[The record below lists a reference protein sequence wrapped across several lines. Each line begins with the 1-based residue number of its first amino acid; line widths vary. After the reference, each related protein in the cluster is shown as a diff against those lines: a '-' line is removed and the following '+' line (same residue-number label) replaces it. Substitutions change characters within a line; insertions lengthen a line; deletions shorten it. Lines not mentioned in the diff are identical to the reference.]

1 MAEEYNDLSK
11 GEVKI
16 FSKKIEKKK
25 KIINQKANLKDYNK
39 LGNKNQETPKTFIT
53 ETYLKDKFN
62 TMEVSNNIKNVISD
76 KINKTNENIYNDI
89 SQNNINI
96 NPNSKSVNSILNNSN
111 IFKRRLSRE
120 TIKKL
125 KLLKQNEDQIKKSI
139 NKLENSK
146 KILEDEI
153 NLNNNIVDNN
163 IKKYKLKEI
172 EEKKDELNLRLY
184 DLNLQIEKITDLTKP
199 SKKELMD
206 NFYNNFEKDKEIY
219 KEKAKR
225 FYKDSIESYNKLKED
240 KKITFEKREKMLIEK
255 EKENL
260 EKKEKLFAE
269 KNEKERENILK
280 RKKEIDEKLE
290 KTKQYINEKN
300 HKTEKDYLY
309 YINKEKFENE
319 ELRLLELSNLNK
331 KQVITLEE
339 LEEFNLKHKNQR
351 KIIEE
356 EEKEKKKYLKNM
368 WSDRNQLLN
377 SYVTNTS
384 LILKKMEKKEKEN
397 ELEKLEKKKE
407 LEKIKINYSNSNIP
421 KPKVNINLKKSR
433 EKRKDKIDKQSVLKT
448 EDNNKKR
455 LQLYYYEP
463 KINNNKS
470 EYNLNNNILNNDFSN
485 LLISKNKKLQ
495 PIRLLHPKP
504 EKPINYLEEFQ
515 KKKNSSSQTY
525 KNKIIID
532 DNDNNI
538 FQKIKSVQEQS
549 DNIDNKVRLKKE
561 EMKIKGGYIKNIKI
575 GDEIGNMIIQS
586 IKSKMNV
593 IEKLQ
598 D

>member
-11 GEVKI
+11 GEVKM

-76 KINKTNENIYNDI
+76 KINKTNENVYNDI

-96 NPNSKSVNSILNNSN
+96 NPNSKSFNSILNNSN

-125 KLLKQNEDQIKKSI
+125 KLLKQNEDQIKKTI
-139 NKLENSK
+139 NKLETSK

-153 NLNNNIVDNN
+153 NLNNNIVEDN

-199 SKKELMD
+199 SKKEIMD

-219 KEKAKR
+219 KEKAKK

-351 KIIEE
+351 KIIDEE
-356 EEKEKKKYLKNM
+356 GKEKKKYLKNM

-397 ELEKLEKKKE
+397 EMEKLEKKKE

-421 KPKVNINLKKSR
+421 KPKVNINLKRSR

-455 LQLYYYEP
+455 IQLYYYDP

-485 LLISKNKKLQ
+485 LLISKNKKLK

-532 DNDNNI
+532 DNDKNI
-538 FQKIKSVQEQS
+538 FQTIKSVQEQS

>member
-11 GEVKI
+11 GEVKM

-39 LGNKNQETPKTFIT
+39 LKNQNQEIPKTFIT

-96 NPNSKSVNSILNNSN
+96 NLNSKSVNSILNNSN

-139 NKLENSK
+139 NKLETSK

-153 NLNNNIVDNN
+153 NLNNNIVEDN

-199 SKKELMD
+199 SKKEIMD

-269 KNEKERENILK
+269 KNEKEKENILK

-351 KIIEE
+351 KMIEE
-356 EEKEKKKYLKNM
+356 EEKKKKKYLKNM

>member
-260 EKKEKLFAE
+260 EKKEKIFAE

-356 EEKEKKKYLKNM
+356 EEKEKKKYLRNM

-384 LILKKMEKKEKEN
+384 LILKKMEKEEKEN
-397 ELEKLEKKKE
+397 EMEKLEKKKE

-421 KPKVNINLKKSR
+421 KPKVNTNLKKSR

>member
-39 LGNKNQETPKTFIT
+39 LKNQNQEIPKTFIT

-139 NKLENSK
+139 NKLETSK

-153 NLNNNIVDNN
+153 NLNNNIVEDN

-260 EKKEKLFAE
+260 EKKEKIFAE

-356 EEKEKKKYLKNM
+356 EEKEKKKYLRNM

-384 LILKKMEKKEKEN
+384 LILKKMEKEEKEN
-397 ELEKLEKKKE
+397 EMEKLEKKKE

-421 KPKVNINLKKSR
+421 KPKVNTNLKKSR

>member
-319 ELRLLELSNLNK
+319 ELRLLEFSNLNK

-356 EEKEKKKYLKNM
+356 EEKEKKKYLRNM

-384 LILKKMEKKEKEN
+384 LILKKMEKEEKEN
-397 ELEKLEKKKE
+397 EMEKLEKKKE

-421 KPKVNINLKKSR
+421 KPKVNTNLKKSR

>member
-1 MAEEYNDLSK
+1 M
-11 GEVKI
+11 
-16 FSKKIEKKK
+16 
-25 KIINQKANLKDYNK
+25 
-39 LGNKNQETPKTFIT
+39 GNKNQETPKTFIT

-96 NPNSKSVNSILNNSN
+96 NLNSKSVNSILNNSN

-125 KLLKQNEDQIKKSI
+125 KLLKQNEEQIKKSI

-153 NLNNNIVDNN
+153 NLNNNIVEDN

-356 EEKEKKKYLKNM
+356 EEKEKKKYLRNM

-384 LILKKMEKKEKEN
+384 LILKKMEKEEKEN
-397 ELEKLEKKKE
+397 EMEKLEKKKE

-421 KPKVNINLKKSR
+421 QPKVNINLKKSR

>member
-163 IKKYKLKEI
+163 IQKYKLKEI

-260 EKKEKLFAE
+260 EKKEKIFAE

-356 EEKEKKKYLKNM
+356 EEKEKKKYLRNM

-384 LILKKMEKKEKEN
+384 LILKKMEKEEKEN
-397 ELEKLEKKKE
+397 EMEKLEKKKE

-421 KPKVNINLKKSR
+421 KPKVNTNLKKSR

>member
-1 MAEEYNDLSK
+1 M
-11 GEVKI
+11 
-16 FSKKIEKKK
+16 
-25 KIINQKANLKDYNK
+25 
-39 LGNKNQETPKTFIT
+39 GNKNQETPKTFIT

-96 NPNSKSVNSILNNSN
+96 NLNSKSVNSILNNSN

-125 KLLKQNEDQIKKSI
+125 KLLKQNEEQIKKSI

-153 NLNNNIVDNN
+153 NLNNNIVEDN

-269 KNEKERENILK
+269 KNEKEKENILK

-356 EEKEKKKYLKNM
+356 EEKEKKKYLRNM

-384 LILKKMEKKEKEN
+384 LILKKMEKEEKEN
-397 ELEKLEKKKE
+397 EMEKLEKKKE

-421 KPKVNINLKKSR
+421 QPKVNINLKKSR

>member
-199 SKKELMD
+199 SKKELKD

-384 LILKKMEKKEKEN
+384 LILKKMEKEEKEN
-397 ELEKLEKKKE
+397 EMEKLEKKKE

-421 KPKVNINLKKSR
+421 QPKVNINLKKSR

>member
-163 IKKYKLKEI
+163 IQKYKLKEI

-356 EEKEKKKYLKNM
+356 EEKEKKKYLRNM

-384 LILKKMEKKEKEN
+384 LILKKMEKEEKEN
-397 ELEKLEKKKE
+397 EMEKLEKKKE

-421 KPKVNINLKKSR
+421 KPKVNTNLKKSR

>member
-25 KIINQKANLKDYNK
+25 KIINQKAN
-39 LGNKNQETPKTFIT
+39 
-53 ETYLKDKFN
+53 LKDKFN

-356 EEKEKKKYLKNM
+356 EEKEKKKYLRNM

-397 ELEKLEKKKE
+397 EMEKLEKKKE

-421 KPKVNINLKKSR
+421 QPKVNINLKKSR

>member
-1 MAEEYNDLSK
+1 
-11 GEVKI
+11 
-16 FSKKIEKKK
+16 
-25 KIINQKANLKDYNK
+25 
-39 LGNKNQETPKTFIT
+39 
-53 ETYLKDKFN
+53 
-62 TMEVSNNIKNVISD
+62 
-76 KINKTNENIYNDI
+76 
-89 SQNNINI
+89 
-96 NPNSKSVNSILNNSN
+96 
-111 IFKRRLSRE
+111 
-120 TIKKL
+120 
-125 KLLKQNEDQIKKSI
+125 
-139 NKLENSK
+139 
-146 KILEDEI
+146 
-153 NLNNNIVDNN
+153 
-163 IKKYKLKEI
+163 
-172 EEKKDELNLRLY
+172 
-184 DLNLQIEKITDLTKP
+184 
-199 SKKELMD
+199 
-206 NFYNNFEKDKEIY
+206 
-219 KEKAKR
+219 
-225 FYKDSIESYNKLKED
+225 
-240 KKITFEKREKMLIEK
+240 
-255 EKENL
+255 
-260 EKKEKLFAE
+260 
-269 KNEKERENILK
+269 
-280 RKKEIDEKLE
+280 
-290 KTKQYINEKN
+290 
-300 HKTEKDYLY
+300 
-309 YINKEKFENE
+309 
-319 ELRLLELSNLNK
+319 
-331 KQVITLEE
+331 
-339 LEEFNLKHKNQR
+339 
-351 KIIEE
+351 
-356 EEKEKKKYLKNM
+356 M

-397 ELEKLEKKKE
+397 EMEKLEKKKE

-421 KPKVNINLKKSR
+421 QPKVNINLKKSR

>member
-240 KKITFEKREKMLIEK
+240 KKITFEKREKM
-255 EKENL
+255 
-260 EKKEKLFAE
+260 
-269 KNEKERENILK
+269 
-280 RKKEIDEKLE
+280 
-290 KTKQYINEKN
+290 
-300 HKTEKDYLY
+300 
-309 YINKEKFENE
+309 
-319 ELRLLELSNLNK
+319 
-331 KQVITLEE
+331 
-339 LEEFNLKHKNQR
+339 
-351 KIIEE
+351 
-356 EEKEKKKYLKNM
+356 
-368 WSDRNQLLN
+368 
-377 SYVTNTS
+377 
-384 LILKKMEKKEKEN
+384 
-397 ELEKLEKKKE
+397 
-407 LEKIKINYSNSNIP
+407 
-421 KPKVNINLKKSR
+421 
-433 EKRKDKIDKQSVLKT
+433 
-448 EDNNKKR
+448 
-455 LQLYYYEP
+455 
-463 KINNNKS
+463 
-470 EYNLNNNILNNDFSN
+470 
-485 LLISKNKKLQ
+485 
-495 PIRLLHPKP
+495 
-504 EKPINYLEEFQ
+504 
-515 KKKNSSSQTY
+515 
-525 KNKIIID
+525 
-532 DNDNNI
+532 
-538 FQKIKSVQEQS
+538 
-549 DNIDNKVRLKKE
+549 
-561 EMKIKGGYIKNIKI
+561 
-575 GDEIGNMIIQS
+575 
-586 IKSKMNV
+586 
-593 IEKLQ
+593 
-598 D
+598 

>member
-153 NLNNNIVDNN
+153 NLNNNIVEDN

-356 EEKEKKKYLKNM
+356 EEKEKKKYLRNM

-384 LILKKMEKKEKEN
+384 LILKKMEKEEKEN
-397 ELEKLEKKKE
+397 EMEKLEKKKE

-421 KPKVNINLKKSR
+421 QPKVNINLKKSR

>member
-1 MAEEYNDLSK
+1 M
-11 GEVKI
+11 
-16 FSKKIEKKK
+16 
-25 KIINQKANLKDYNK
+25 
-39 LGNKNQETPKTFIT
+39 GNKNQETPKTFIT

-356 EEKEKKKYLKNM
+356 EEKEKKKYLRNM

-384 LILKKMEKKEKEN
+384 LILKKMEKEEKEN
-397 ELEKLEKKKE
+397 EMEKLEKKKE

-421 KPKVNINLKKSR
+421 KPKVNTNLKKSR

>member
-11 GEVKI
+11 GEVKM

-39 LGNKNQETPKTFIT
+39 LRNQNQETPKTFIT

-76 KINKTNENIYNDI
+76 KINKTNENVYNDI

-96 NPNSKSVNSILNNSN
+96 NLNSKSVNSILNNSN

-139 NKLENSK
+139 NKLETSK

-153 NLNNNIVDNN
+153 NLNNNIVEDN

-199 SKKELMD
+199 SKKEIMD

-219 KEKAKR
+219 KEKAKK
-225 FYKDSIESYNKLKED
+225 FYKDSIESHNKLKED

-269 KNEKERENILK
+269 KNEKEKENILK

-351 KIIEE
+351 KIIDEE
-356 EEKEKKKYLKNM
+356 GKEKKKYLKNM

-397 ELEKLEKKKE
+397 EMEKLEKKKE

-455 LQLYYYEP
+455 IQLYYYDP

-532 DNDNNI
+532 DNDKNI
-538 FQKIKSVQEQS
+538 FQTIKSVQEQS

>member
-1 MAEEYNDLSK
+1 M
-11 GEVKI
+11 
-16 FSKKIEKKK
+16 
-25 KIINQKANLKDYNK
+25 
-39 LGNKNQETPKTFIT
+39 GNKNQETPKTFIT

-260 EKKEKLFAE
+260 EKKEKIFAE

-356 EEKEKKKYLKNM
+356 EEKEKKKYLRNM

-384 LILKKMEKKEKEN
+384 LILKKMEKEEKEN
-397 ELEKLEKKKE
+397 EMEKLEKKK
-407 LEKIKINYSNSNIP
+407 N
-421 KPKVNINLKKSR
+421 
-433 EKRKDKIDKQSVLKT
+433 
-448 EDNNKKR
+448 
-455 LQLYYYEP
+455 
-463 KINNNKS
+463 
-470 EYNLNNNILNNDFSN
+470 
-485 LLISKNKKLQ
+485 
-495 PIRLLHPKP
+495 
-504 EKPINYLEEFQ
+504 
-515 KKKNSSSQTY
+515 
-525 KNKIIID
+525 
-532 DNDNNI
+532 
-538 FQKIKSVQEQS
+538 
-549 DNIDNKVRLKKE
+549 
-561 EMKIKGGYIKNIKI
+561 
-575 GDEIGNMIIQS
+575 
-586 IKSKMNV
+586 
-593 IEKLQ
+593 
-598 D
+598 

>member
-1 MAEEYNDLSK
+1 MK
-11 GEVKI
+11 
-16 FSKKIEKKK
+16 
-25 KIINQKANLKDYNK
+25 NQ
-39 LGNKNQETPKTFIT
+39 NQETPKTFIT

-96 NPNSKSVNSILNNSN
+96 NLNSKSVNSILNNSN

-125 KLLKQNEDQIKKSI
+125 KLLKQNEDQIKKTI
-139 NKLENSK
+139 NKLETSK

-153 NLNNNIVDNN
+153 NLNNNIVEDN

-199 SKKELMD
+199 SKKEIMD

-219 KEKAKR
+219 KEKAKK

-397 ELEKLEKKKE
+397 EMEKLEKKKE

>member
-1 MAEEYNDLSK
+1 MAE
-11 GEVKI
+11 
-16 FSKKIEKKK
+16 KKKKKKKK

-356 EEKEKKKYLKNM
+356 EEKEKKKYLRNM

-384 LILKKMEKKEKEN
+384 LILKKMEKEEKEN
-397 ELEKLEKKKE
+397 EMEKLEKKKE

-421 KPKVNINLKKSR
+421 KPKVNTNLKKSR

>member
-1 MAEEYNDLSK
+1 MK
-11 GEVKI
+11 
-16 FSKKIEKKK
+16 
-25 KIINQKANLKDYNK
+25 NQ
-39 LGNKNQETPKTFIT
+39 NQETPKTFIT

-96 NPNSKSVNSILNNSN
+96 NLNSKSVNSILNNSN

-139 NKLENSK
+139 NKLETSK

-153 NLNNNIVDNN
+153 NLNNNIVEDN

-199 SKKELMD
+199 SKKEIMD

-269 KNEKERENILK
+269 KNEKEKENILK

-485 LLISKNKKLQ
+485 LLISKNKKLK